1 MVINE
6 TTNNYYFGGTY
17 YEKKPEG
24 YVVVPPTAGAVAEN
38 LPEGGKEVKV
48 GETYYQPIEQ
58 NGKPMFEVAEV
69 KEDKK

>member
-6 TTNNYYFGGTY
+6 TTNNYYYGGTY

-24 YVVVPPTAGAVAEN
+24 
-38 LPEGGKEVKV
+38 GKEVKVGEIPYVKV